1 MKKQA
6 WIGLAAAMFAL
17 GAAGFWGHQRW
28 HRQNGSAR
36 DDVLAFIPAEAS
48 GVLFVD
54 FDELR
59 SAPFMAQVY
68 RWAPQPQADPDYAQF
83 LKETGF
89 DFERDLHLLAVAT
102 IKHELNSVL
111 FAIANGK
118 FDRQKIS
125 AYAGT
130 YGTIAKID
138 GRQIFSVPVTG
149 SLKKFSF
156 TFLRDDQI
164 AMTDDANLAAF
175 LSARKEDEDS
185 RAWRTRFERLA
196 GSPVFA
202 VIRQGAGAGTALAAQ
217 APGGL
222 RSPQLSSLLDKLQ
235 WITIAGKPETDR
247 IRVIAEGECSDE
259 STTRQ
264 LVDTINGVVILAQAG
279 LNDAKTRRQL
289 DPSTREAY
297 LDLLKS
303 TDVSKIDRGET
314 KSVRI
319 VIEITP
325 AFLDA
330 ASRPSLS
337 APQSAP
343 GKSVPGKAPA
353 SKKGRT

>member
-6 WIGLAAAMFAL
+6 WIGLAAAVFAL
-17 GAAGFWGHQRW
+17 GAAGFWGYQRW
-28 HRQNGSAR
+28 HGQNGSAR
-36 DDVLAFIPAEAS
+36 EDVLAFVPAEAS
-48 GVLFVD
+48 AVLFVD

-89 DFERDLHLLAVAT
+89 DYERDLHLLAVAT
-102 IKHELNSVL
+102 IKHELNSAL

-125 AYAGT
+125 AYAAT
-130 YGTIAKID
+130 YGMFARID

-149 SLKKFSF
+149 SPKKFSF

-175 LSARKEDEDS
+175 LSARKEDKDS

-196 GSPVFA
+196 GPPVFA

-222 RSPQLSSLLDKLQ
+222 RSPQLSSLLDQLQ
-235 WITIAGKPETDR
+235 WITLAGKPENDR
-247 IRVIAEGECSDE
+247 LRVVAEGECTED
-259 STTRQ
+259 STARQ
-264 LVDTINGVVILAQAG
+264 LVDLLNGVVIFAQAG
-279 LNDAKTRRQL
+279 LNDAKTKQQL
-289 DPSTREAY
+289 DPRAREAY

-314 KSVRI
+314 KSVR
-319 VIEITP
+319 VVFEITP
-325 AFLDA
+325 GFLDA
-330 ASRPSLS
+330 ASRPSPS
-337 APQSAP
+337 SPESIP
-343 GKSVPGKAPA
+343 GKTLPGKAPA
-353 SKKGRT
+353 AKKGRT

>member
-6 WIGLAAAMFAL
+6 LIGLAAAVFVL
-17 GAAGFWGHQRW
+17 GAAGFWGYQRW
-28 HRQNGSAR
+28 HGQKGSAR
-36 DDVLAFIPAEAS
+36 EDVLAFVPAEAS
-48 GVLFVD
+48 SVLFVD

-89 DFERDLHLLAVAT
+89 DFERDLRLLAVAT
-102 IKHELNSVL
+102 IKHELNSAL
-111 FAIANGK
+111 FAIADGK

-125 AYAGT
+125 AYAAT
-130 YGTIAKID
+130 YGTIAKMD
-138 GRQIFSVPVTG
+138 DRQIFSVPVTG
-149 SLKKFSF
+149 SPKRFSF

-164 AMTDDANLAAF
+164 AMTDDANLAA
-175 LSARKEDEDS
+175 LLGARKEDDDS
-185 RAWRTRFERLA
+185 RAWRARFERLA

-202 VIRQGAGAGTALAAQ
+202 VIRQSAGAGTALAAQ

-222 RSPQLSSLLDKLQ
+222 RSPQLSSLLDQLQ

-247 IRVIAEGECSDE
+247 IRMIAEGECSDE

-314 KSVRI
+314 KSVR
-319 VIEITP
+319 VVLEITP

-330 ASRPSLS
+330 ASRPSPS
-337 APQSAP
+337 APEPAP
-343 GKSVPGKAPA
+343 GKSLPGKAPA